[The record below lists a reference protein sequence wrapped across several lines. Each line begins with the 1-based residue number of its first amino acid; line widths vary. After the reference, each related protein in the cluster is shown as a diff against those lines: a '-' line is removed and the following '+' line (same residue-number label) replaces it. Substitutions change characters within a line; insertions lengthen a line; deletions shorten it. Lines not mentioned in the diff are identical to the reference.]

1 MIKELVKI
9 EFRYSDKPDDD
20 GFGEYKS
27 KTVTIGIY
35 DTIKEAIEIA
45 NKTLELLKKYNFEIR
60 SNDYFKENDL
70 FDQPTR
76 LVSNCCYSTNRISYF
91 LSIIKLEFSNL
102 EDIIKETFKA
112 SERCEEYRKE
122 FFD

>member
-1 MIKELVKI
+1 MVKELVKI

-27 KTVTIGIY
+27 KTITIGIY

-60 SNDYFKENDL
+60 SDDYFKENDS
-70 FDQPTR
+70 FGQPTR
-76 LVSNCCYSTNRISYF
+76 LVSNCCYPTNGISYF

-102 EDIIKETFKA
+102 EDAIKETFKA
-112 SERCEEYRKE
+112 SERYEEYRKT

>member
-1 MIKELVKI
+1 MVKELVKI

-60 SNDYFKENDL
+60 SNDYFKEDDL

-76 LVSNCCYSTNRISYF
+76 LVSNCCYPTNRISYF

-102 EDIIKETFKA
+102 EDVIKEIFKA
-112 SERCEEYRKE
+112 SERYEEYRKK